1 MSISALSSS
10 SAATQLSAF
19 NRVSGSNTGSADS
32 VGGAPPP
39 RQDDKGFLDAVSSAL
54 SSIGV
59 TLPDTASSDST
70 GADTST
76 PGSSDAGQALGAF
89 LHQLMGSLHAQGGSG
104 ASAGADKDG
113 DKDGGGARARGHGNI
128 KSDLQSLIQTLSS
141 GTGSDNSSVSDLQS
155 SFSSLI
161 TALGGGASTSGDSSA
176 KLSSFLQALSGSL
189 GASGSSASLPS
200 SGNLVNT
207 TA

>member
-1 MSISALSSS
+1 VSISALSSS

-19 NRVSGSNTGSADS
+19 NRVSGSNTGSTYS
-32 VGGAPPP
+32 VGGARPP

-59 TLPDTASSDST
+59 TLPETASSDST
-70 GADTST
+70 SADSGTAS
-76 PGSSDAGQALGAF
+76 SSDAGQALGAF
-89 LHQLMGSLHAQGGSG
+89 LHQLMGSLHAQDG
-104 ASAGADKDG
+104 AGAGAGAGADKDG
-113 DKDGGGARARGHGNI
+113 DKGGGGGRAWGHGNI

-161 TALGGGASTSGDSSA
+161 TALGGSTSASA

-189 GASGSSASLPS
+189 GASSSSASLPS